1 MGLAE
6 IFFHAWG
13 AGFSGAVMP
22 GPLLAVDI
30 RESYRRGAWAGS
42 LLVLGHALLE
52 TVLVVGLVWGLDRW
66 IRLEVTRGILGL
78 LGGGLL
84 LWMAWGMLRN
94 GGKEGLELT
103 ASEDTAGGGM
113 HPVLAGVVV
122 SCSNPY
128 WSLWWATIGLG
139 MLVRAQEAGGFG
151 VALFLVGHLLAD
163 FVWYSGISVVIAK
176 GRQVIPTR
184 FFRGLIVV
192 CGVFLVYLAVTE
204 FIPLG
209 MNALG
214 VTAWLRGLI

>member
-1 MGLAE
+1 MEHG
-6 IFFHAWG
+6 
-13 AGFSGAVMP
+13 
-22 GPLLAVDI
+22 
-30 RESYRRGAWAGS
+30 R
-42 LLVLGHALLE
+42 
-52 TVLVVGLVWGLDRW
+52 
-66 IRLEVTRGILGL
+66 
-78 LGGGLL
+78 
-84 LWMAWGMLRN
+84 
-94 GGKEGLELT
+94 
-103 ASEDTAGGGM
+103 EDTAGGGM